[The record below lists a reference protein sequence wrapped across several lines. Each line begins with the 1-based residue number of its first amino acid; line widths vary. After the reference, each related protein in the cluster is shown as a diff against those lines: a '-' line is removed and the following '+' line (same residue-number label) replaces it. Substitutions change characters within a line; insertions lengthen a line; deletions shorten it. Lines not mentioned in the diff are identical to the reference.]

1 MSEAF
6 EPRMAR
12 ELPHPAQPQLVAR
25 VLEPDHENPLAWWQ
39 DDFYEHVGTHWA
51 RMERGRISTWL
62 RLATER
68 AYYVVPSKKKDE
80 DDEKRPWA
88 PNTAKINEVANA
100 LGEAVVPRF
109 GEPDECMALENCVLD
124 VATRTEKEHHVSRF
138 NLTSLPFRYDPAAT
152 APQWLAFLD
161 QVLPGDA
168 QAQQFLQEWFGYVLS
183 GRKNLHKMAALVG
196 PRRCGKGTIAGVLQA
211 MVGVEGYAAPI
222 LSQLGERF
230 GTENMIGKQL
240 AVMGDV
246 RWSAR
251 ETQAAIPIL
260 LALGS
265 EDSQDVQRKNRA
277 TWTGKLGVRVVMMS
291 NDLPSFKD
299 TSGALAGRLVL
310 VEFKQSFYGREDTGL
325 GPRLLTE
332 LSGILNWALDGLD
345 RLTARGHFLE
355 PDSAVEARSE
365 MDRETSPILGWV
377 DSWCDLTPG
386 NEVSIGALFE
396 DYRSWCQRNNIT
408 HEGTVSRFSRD
419 IRSAFGAQGVTTY
432 RTRVGGEKTTMVVG
446 IAPRMGRTI
455 EGPAETSESDQE
467 AFYDVP

>member
-1 MSEAF
+1 MTEAY
-6 EPRMAR
+6 EPFMAR

-25 VLEPDHENPLAWWQ
+25 TLAPDYDRPLAWWQ
-39 DDFYEHVGTHWA
+39 DDFYEWTGTHWA
-51 RMERGRISTWL
+51 RMERGRMSTWL

-68 AYYVVPSKKKDE
+68 AYYLVASKKKDE
-80 DDEKRPWA
+80 PDEKRPWA

-109 GEPDECMALENCVLD
+109 GEPDEAMALENCVLD
-124 VATRTEKEHHVSRF
+124 VATRTEKEHHASRF

-152 APQWLAFLD
+152 APQWMAFLN
-161 QVLPGDA
+161 QVLPGDV

-183 GRKNLHKMAALVG
+183 GRKDLHKMAALVG
-196 PRRCGKGTIAGVLQA
+196 GRRSGKGTTAQVLQN
-211 MVGVEGYAAPI
+211 MVGVDGYAAPI
-222 LSQLGERF
+222 LAQLGERF

-246 RWSAR
+246 RWAAR
-251 ETQAAIPIL
+251 ETQAAVPIL

-265 EDSQDVQRKNRA
+265 EDSQDVQRKNRS
-277 TWTGKLGVRVVMMS
+277 TWTGRLGIRVMMMS

-299 TSGALAGRLVL
+299 ASGALAGRLVL
-310 VEFKQSFYGREDTGL
+310 VEFRQSFYGREDTGL
-325 GPRLLTE
+325 LPRLLTE

-355 PDSAVEARSE
+355 PESAAEARGE

-377 DSWCDLTPG
+377 DSWCDLEPG
-386 NEVSIGALFE
+386 NEVSIQALFE
-396 DYRSWCQRNNIT
+396 DYQRWCQRNNIS

-419 IRSAFGAQGVTTY
+419 IRSAFGSQGVSTY

-446 IAPRMGRTI
+446 IRPRMGR
-455 EGPAETSESDQE
+455 SME
-467 AFYDVP
+467 AFDEA